1 MTTIATTIYNQLGGH
16 KFVVMTGA
24 KNMVAIDNG
33 LRFNIGQNGSK
44 ANTVKVI
51 LNGDDTYTMQFI
63 RQGRE
68 VNEYTILLRYMD
80 KGLSEQDFNET
91 VTKAIERAKKNAE
104 PKVLKEYNGLFF
116 DQLQPLFTEYTKM
129 YTRLF

>member
-24 KNMVAIDNG
+24 KNMVSIENG

-51 LNGDDTYTMQFI
+51 LKGDDTYTMQFI
-63 RQGRE
+63 KQGRE

-116 DQLQPLFTEYTKM
+116 DQLQEFFTEYTKM

>member
-24 KNMVAIDNG
+24 KNMIAIENG

-63 RQGRE
+63 KQGRE

-80 KGLSEQDFNET
+80 KGLSEQEFNET

-116 DQLQPLFTEYTKM
+116 DQLQPLFTEYAKM